1 MNAFYLTPVDSS
13 TSLLAWRLPLLWVLP
28 NAAEV
33 EKMNHTKFN
42 NDKPI
47 LGIAGA
53 MRPLWRTGI
62 PATAALSALLAIG
75 FALALDGC
83 SSNKDKK
90 PNVSSS
96 NLTSPISS
104 DSSSGNLTATLPEKK
119 DPEKAVTQKKKTAVR
134 PSTVGFADSTYG
146 VSFRYPR
153 IYTLM
158 TPDKAKL
165 TESVEKVPMNFI
177 QPGGVTVATIALP
190 NGKATSLF
198 KVSVDKDLSAQQC
211 EQFAEPEGSELAG
224 NSPVD
229 PNDSSI
235 PTKINLRG
243 ADYSRVETGTEEN
256 DIRYYHHFDNGACYE
271 FAMAVEES
279 KDNTREIDH
288 LQIFDRLERILA
300 TVKIKAELVPAVTAA
315 SVPEATPEK

>member
-1 MNAFYLTPVDSS
+1 MS
-13 TSLLAWRLPLLWVLP
+13 
-28 NAAEV
+28 
-33 EKMNHTKFN
+33 HTKFN

-53 MRPLWRTGI
+53 MRPLWRIGI
-62 PATAALSALLAIG
+62 PATTALSAVLAIG
-75 FALALDGC
+75 FAIALDGC

-90 PNVSSS
+90 PSVSSS
-96 NLTSPISS
+96 NVSSPISS
-104 DSSSGNLTATLPEKK
+104 DSSSSNLTATLPEKK
-119 DPEKAVTQKKKTAVR
+119 DPEKTVTQKKKTAVK

-153 IYTLM
+153 TYTLM

-177 QPGGVTVATIALP
+177 QPGGVTLATIALP
-190 NGKATSLF
+190 NGKVTSLF
-198 KVSVDKDLSAQQC
+198 KVSVEKDLSAQQC
-211 EQFAEPEGSELAG
+211 EQFAEPDGSDLAG

-243 ADYSRVETGTEEN
+243 SDYSRVETGTEES

-279 KDNTREIDH
+279 KNNDSKDESKDNTKVIDH
-288 LQIFDRLERILA
+288 LQIFDRMERILA
-300 TVKIKAELVPAVTAA
+300 TVKIKAEPVPAVTAA
-315 SVPEATPEK
+315 SVPEASPEK